1 MRGRVKLRN
10 IRQKLYCK
18 RPWNLCCVRQIFY
31 LATDS
36 PQDEEDVRR
45 EEELEV
51 VPASYSSHSLVF
63 LDKFTEYRI
72 QILAFNPAGDGPPS
86 TPITVKTLQ
95 VRGTLHCYGS
105 PHCVILASHLEPKT
119 GCRG

>member
-1 MRGRVKLRN
+1 M
-10 IRQKLYCK
+10 
-18 RPWNLCCVRQIFY
+18 
-31 LATDS
+31 
-36 PQDEEDVRR
+36 RR

-63 LDKFTEYRI
+63 LDKFTEYSI

-95 VRGTLHCYGS
+95 VRYSAVHSRL
-105 PHCVILASHLEPKT
+105 PHICHSTPAWHILAVVVEVASRFSSASPVRFQVHMSNWAKYTFISFPALLII
-119 GCRG
+119 